1 MEIDISL
8 CSTRTAIGAKTV
20 AGSTSVVDVSLLVVG
35 IIGSGTSGTTEISI
49 SNVGGSTTVAVAAA
63 ILGVAT
69 EVKVKTWLRDDAV
82 SGVRTTKSIAEVR
95 ASFGATLVMADVTVK
110 SRGAE
115 LRSGSE
121 TTEAKGTAILGVT
134 TMVKVKSW
142 LSDSSTTSEGT
153 TVAIASTRVAKLD
166 TVEGLLFLLTLNGSL
181 LDSTAEIDL
190 FLRSNGLGDKARRSL
205 VSVERFF
212 DTLRMRS
219 ASEFSSGGS
228 SNNSSESESLEH
240 FEKLYK
246 ISVKQSLIRININD
260 ILIFLN

>member
-8 CSTRTAIGAKTV
+8 CSARTAIGAKTV

-35 IIGSGTSGTTEISI
+35 VIGSGTSGTTEISI

-134 TMVKVKSW
+134 TMVKVKTW
-142 LSDSSTTSEGT
+142 LSDGSTTSEGT
-153 TVAIASTRVAKLD
+153 TVAIASARVAKLD

-181 LDSTAEIDL
+181 LDSTTEIEL
-190 FLRSNGLGDKARRSL
+190 FLRSRSNGLGDKARRLLESA
-205 VSVERFF
+205 ERFF
-212 DTLRMRS
+212 DTLGMRS

-240 FEKLYK
+240 FENYIK
-246 ISVKQSLIRININD
+246 SLSNSH
-260 ILIFLN
+260 L

>member
-8 CSTRTAIGAKTV
+8 CSARTAIGAKTV

-35 IIGSGTSGTTEISI
+35 VIGSGTSGTTEISI

-69 EVKVKTWLRDDAV
+69 EVKVKIWLRDDAV
-82 SGVRTTKSIAEVR
+82 SGVRSTKPIAEVR
-95 ASFGATLVMADVTVK
+95 SSFGATLVMADVTVK

-115 LRSGSE
+115 LRSGSKS
-121 TTEAKGTAILGVT
+121 TEAKGTAMLGVAT
-134 TMVKVKSW
+134 EVKVKTW
-142 LSDSSTTSEGT
+142 LSDGSTTSVGT
-153 TVAIASTRVAKLD
+153 TVAIASTGVCKLD

-181 LDSTAEIDL
+181 LDSTTEIEL

-205 VSVERFF
+205 VSAERFF
-212 DTLRMRS
+212 LGTQRMRS
-219 ASEFSSGGS
+219 TLTVTRASEFSSGGS

-240 FEKLYK
+240 FENYIK
-246 ISVKQSLIRININD
+246 SLSNSH
-260 ILIFLN
+260 L

>member
-8 CSTRTAIGAKTV
+8 CSASTAIGAKTV
-20 AGSTSVVDVSLLVVG
+20 AGSTSVIDVSLLVVG
-35 IIGSGTSGTTEISI
+35 VIGSGTSGTAEISI
-49 SNVGGSTTVAVAAA
+49 SNHGGSTTIAVVTA

-82 SGVRTTKSIAEVR
+82 SGESTTKSIAEVR

-110 SRGAE
+110 SRGTE
-115 LRSGSE
+115 LRSSSE
-121 TTEAKGTAILGVT
+121 TTVAKGTAILRVT

-142 LSDSSTTSEGT
+142 LSDGSTASEGT

-166 TVEGLLFLLTLNGSL
+166 TMEGLLFLLTLNGSL
-181 LDSTAEIDL
+181 LDSTTEIEL
-190 FLRSNGLGDKARRSL
+190 FLRSRSNGLGDKARRSL

-219 ASEFSSGGS
+219 TLTVTRASEFSSGGS

-240 FEKLYK
+240 FENYIK
-246 ISVKQSLIRININD
+246 SL
-260 ILIFLN
+260 

>member
-1 MEIDISL
+1 MEIDIS
-8 CSTRTAIGAKTV
+8 RGTAVRAMTM
-20 AGSTSVVDVSLLVVG
+20 ASTSVIDVSLLVVG
-35 IIGSGTSGTTEISI
+35 VIGSGTSSTAEISI
-49 SNVGGSTTVAVAAA
+49 SNPGGSTTVAVVAA

-82 SGVRTTKSIAEVR
+82 SGISTTKSIAEVR

-110 SRGAE
+110 SRGAD

-121 TTEAKGTAILGVT
+121 TTEAKGTAILRVT

-142 LSDSSTTSEGT
+142 LSDGSTASEGT
-153 TVAIASTRVAKLD
+153 TVAIASARVAKLD

-181 LDSTAEIDL
+181 LDSTTEIEL
-190 FLRSNGLGDKARRSL
+190 FLRSRSNGLGDKARRSL
-205 VSVERFF
+205 VSVESFF

-219 ASEFSSGGS
+219 TLTVTRASEFSSGGS

-240 FEKLYK
+240 FENYIK
-246 ISVKQSLIRININD
+246 SL
-260 ILIFLN
+260 

>member
-8 CSTRTAIGAKTV
+8 CSARTAIGAKTV
-20 AGSTSVVDVSLLVVG
+20 AGSTSVVDVSLLAVG
-35 IIGSGTSGTTEISI
+35 VIGSGTSGTAEISI

-142 LSDSSTTSEGT
+142 LSDGSTTSEGT
-153 TVAIASTRVAKLD
+153 TVAIASARVAKLD

-181 LDSTAEIDL
+181 LYSTTEIEL
-190 FLRSNGLGDKARRSL
+190 FLRSN
-205 VSVERFF
+205 
-212 DTLRMRS
+212 
-219 ASEFSSGGS
+219 
-228 SNNSSESESLEH
+228 
-240 FEKLYK
+240 
-246 ISVKQSLIRININD
+246 
-260 ILIFLN
+260 